1 MPRLT
6 RSGGVKGGY
15 RPREGLGF
23 FIEGRNLSDKTYI
36 ATTGVV
42 ANARGQDAA
51 LFMPGDGRSLYVGL
65 EWKL

>member
-1 MPRLT
+1 MESFCEREPC
-6 RSGGVKGGY
+6 
-15 RPREGLGF
+15 EGLGF
-23 FIEGRNLSDKTYI
+23 FVEGRNLSDKTYI
-36 ATTGVV
+36 STTGVV